1 MPEIPLQPLRHIQK
15 DRHTNLIVYATVLL
29 FLRCILKL
37 FLIDIVDQTLAVDN
51 LLHEWRERLPLIGS
65 SL

>member
-29 FLRCILKL
+29 L
-37 FLIDIVDQTLAVDN
+37 LIVF
-51 LLHEWRERLPLIGS
+51 
-65 SL
+65 